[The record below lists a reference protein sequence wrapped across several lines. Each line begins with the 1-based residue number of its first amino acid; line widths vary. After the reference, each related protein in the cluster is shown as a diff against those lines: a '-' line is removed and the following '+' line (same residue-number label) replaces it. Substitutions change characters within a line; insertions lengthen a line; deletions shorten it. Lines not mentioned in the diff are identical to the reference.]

1 MEERKSPKAKGCQ
14 DQVQNAKWEIPD
26 FSPRIGDNNI
36 KDGCFLNRYR
46 FNNEDLIHK
55 KSNRNGS
62 QVPLMAL
69 DTMGLH
75 LDPLSNGSYM
85 ITNGLMWIQQ

>member
-1 MEERKSPKAKGCQ
+1 MEERKSPGAKGCQ

-36 KDGCFLNRYR
+36 NDGCFPNRYR

-55 KSNRNGS
+55 KVNRNGS

-69 DTMGLH
+69 DTVGLH
-75 LDPLSNGSYM
+75 LESLSNGSYM
-85 ITNGLMWIQQ
+85 ITNGLIWIQQ

>member
-1 MEERKSPKAKGCQ
+1 MEEIKSPGAKGCK

-55 KSNRNGS
+55 KSIEM
-62 QVPLMAL
+62 VVKF
-69 DTMGLH
+69 H
-75 LDPLSNGSYM
+75 
-85 ITNGLMWIQQ
+85 